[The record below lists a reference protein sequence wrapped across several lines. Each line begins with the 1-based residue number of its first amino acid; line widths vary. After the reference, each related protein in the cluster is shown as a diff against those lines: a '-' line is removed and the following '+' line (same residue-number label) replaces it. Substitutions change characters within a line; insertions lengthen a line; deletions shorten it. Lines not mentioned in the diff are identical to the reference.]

1 MKRENIPFQL
11 QNQGDYSWWM
21 TTKIEVKRQNQEV
34 LEFRRNTTVT
44 NMMRPFQ
51 EATHHL
57 TEYH

>member
-44 NMMRPFQ
+44 NTMRPFQ
-51 EATHHL
+51 EATL
-57 TEYH
+57 T